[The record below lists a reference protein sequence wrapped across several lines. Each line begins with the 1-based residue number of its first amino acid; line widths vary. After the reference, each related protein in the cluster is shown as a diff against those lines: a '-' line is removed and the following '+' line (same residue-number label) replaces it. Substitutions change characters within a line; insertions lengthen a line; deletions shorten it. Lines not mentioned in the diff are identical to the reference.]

1 MHSHDVS
8 SDDLVGEAG
17 EDQSEC
23 FTRTQDLAQ
32 DTKGVFRTLCLA
44 TRVYHVNNWCGS
56 TGSVEVLQNRPELV
70 ETSAEVAS
78 EVLWPWLWLVTANSI
93 PLFFCT
99 FDSPESHVAL
109 TSGP

>member
-32 DTKGVFRTLCLA
+32 DTKGVFRTLCFA
-44 TRVYHVNNWCGS
+44 RRVYHVNKLVNSRSYVDAIVPPSIFPYRYSPALGREW
-56 TGSVEVLQNRPELV
+56 NRLE
-70 ETSAEVAS
+70 
-78 EVLWPWLWLVTANSI
+78 
-93 PLFFCT
+93 
-99 FDSPESHVAL
+99 
-109 TSGP
+109 